1 MLYEMNWE
9 KKDEKDKI
17 ENQFMKTM
25 SRLSRTQ
32 RCGLPELHGGR
43 TSLRRRRSKSIIRST
58 LTIAVGASIASR
70 AKQGLPNIW
79 QSQVTVKDWE

>member
-32 RCGLPELHGGR
+32 RCGLLELRGGR
-43 TSLRRRRSKSIIRST
+43 TFLRRQKSMIITLFTST
-58 LTIAVGASIASR
+58 TVVGVSTVLQASR
-70 AKQGLPNIW
+70 EWPN
-79 QSQVTVKDWE
+79 T